1 MGAKTPPFRM
11 KTPPFRMPLL
21 LSLFTGAAALTA
33 PTART
38 SRYVNELLNT
48 VQSTDRGVK
57 ASAEQRQIVDGL
69 VARLERSYE
78 GTVAADSPEWLY
90 RECEVAYV
98 GQRSSRKANAAGGR
112 FRGRVGRLLFRTTAM
127 YQHVLYHSTG
137 NLAINFIKFRLLGLL
152 PGSVVLRG
160 AVEPE
165 ADREALGARWN
176 RTLSENTI
184 RAAFRSPRVAF
195 GPLTLDLGPTS
206 EVRLDTTYLDDR
218 IRVSRGGSSGT
229 VFVFKAC
236 DAEDAT
242 AGDWKAV
249 VARKPTPRSALAGGF
264 GAAAATA
271 AALRAWVPCAAF
283 ALLAAKLITSTGGIV
298 VDRAS

>member
-11 KTPPFRMPLL
+11 SLL
-21 LSLFTGAAALTA
+21 LSILASAAALTA

-98 GQRSSRKANAAGGR
+98 GQRSSKKANAAGGR

-127 YQHVLYHSTG
+127 CEPASCG
-137 NLAINFIKFRLLGLL
+137 RDDFR
-152 PGSVVLRG
+152 
-160 AVEPE
+160 EF
-165 ADREALGARWN
+165 W
-176 RTLSENTI
+176 
-184 RAAFRSPRVAF
+184 
-195 GPLTLDLGPTS
+195 
-206 EVRLDTTYLDDR
+206 
-218 IRVSRGGSSGT
+218 GGST
-229 VFVFKAC
+229 TR
-236 DAEDAT
+236 D
-242 AGDWKAV
+242 
-249 VARKPTPRSALAGGF
+249 RHRH
-264 GAAAATA
+264 
-271 AALRAWVPCAAF
+271 AW
-283 ALLAAKLITSTGGIV
+283 
-298 VDRAS
+298 

>member
-1 MGAKTPPFRM
+1 MCIRD
-11 KTPPFRMPLL
+11 R
-21 LSLFTGAAALTA
+21 
-33 PTART
+33 
-38 SRYVNELLNT
+38 LNT

-165 ADREALGARWN
+165 ADREALGA
-176 RTLSENTI
+176 LQSC
-184 RAAFRSPRVAF
+184 P
-195 GPLTLDLGPTS
+195 
-206 EVRLDTTYLDDR
+206 
-218 IRVSRGGSSGT
+218 
-229 VFVFKAC
+229 
-236 DAEDAT
+236 
-242 AGDWKAV
+242 AV
-249 VARKPTPRSALAGGF
+249 VARPLDHCERIEIHVKELLLRPLADHF
-264 GAAAATA
+264 DEP
-271 AALRAWVPCAAF
+271 LPIFER
-283 ALLAAKLITSTGGIV
+283 
-298 VDRAS
+298 